1 MIVSLI
7 LNDVLTFVFANM
19 VSYDYDNHHVL
30 VYTNNY
36 VYRSSAS
43 IEYDEYKDMT
53 AELLV
58 NKYLDLSGNFF
69 DIYDEA
75 YNY

>member
-1 MIVSLI
+1 MVVSLI

-36 VYRSSAS
+36 VYISAAS
-43 IEYDEYKDMT
+43 IDYDEYKDMT

-69 DIYDEA
+69 DIYDEV
-75 YNY
+75 YND